1 MKDLSFDLRWDRQ
14 WGYLARVRRPS
25 RYMDEEWGTLKP
37 KGDQEDLVKICLA
50 YPDVYEVG
58 MSYVGYQILYYLIKS
73 LDVADVDRV
82 YAPWPDMENL
92 LAQDNEPLRSLEAKR
107 PLKDFDLI
115 GFTLQYELNATN
127 ILTMLNLSFIPM
139 RSEDRGEDDPIII
152 AGGPGSLAPAPYVPF
167 VDVFCMGDGEELI
180 AEMLSLLFDARF
192 LKRFEKLQLLSR
204 IEGCYVP
211 AVTGLRSNVKRRV
224 VSLQDAFVTTS
235 YLVPSD
241 KIVHDRASVEVFR
254 GCSRGCRFCQAGMI
268 YRPVRHRDPKKVG
281 QLAEGIITGSGYEEL
296 GLVSLSTC
304 DYPWLEAL
312 LDDLDPF
319 LTENRVTLS
328 LPSLRMDP
336 KAIDIALKL
345 EGMRKKGLT
354 FAPEAGTQR
363 LRNVINKGVTEEDIE
378 NTLKAVFEAGWNKV
392 KLYFMM
398 GLPTECD
405 EDLRGIVDV
414 IRLAYSIGRSYN
426 KRSSVS
432 ASIAGFIPKAHTP
445 FQWEAQDSIE
455 SLKSKGLWLKSQF
468 RERNISVS
476 FHEPTQSFIEAV
488 IARGDERVGNVIEK
502 AWQYGARFDGWG
514 ETFDISLWQKAFD
527 DCNLDPCEIASK
539 SLSYDDVLPW
549 DHVDV
554 GVTKAFLWSERVKA
568 LKGELTGDCRLNGC
582 NGCGLQGVCFDA
594 RSGHDS

>member
-1 MKDLSFDLRWDRQ
+1 MKDLSFDLCWNKQWDH
-14 WGYLARVRRPS
+14 LARVRRPS
-25 RYMDEEWGTLKP
+25 RYIGEEWGTLKP
-37 KGDQEDLVKICLA
+37 KDDRRDLVKICLA

-58 MSYVGYQILYYLIKS
+58 MSYIGYQILYYLIKS
-73 LDVADVDRV
+73 LDVADVDRA
-82 YAPWPDMENL
+82 YAPWPDMEGL
-92 LAQDNEPLRSLEAKR
+92 LVQDNEPLRSLETKR
-107 PLKDFDLI
+107 PLRDFDLI

-127 ILTMLNLSFIPM
+127 ILTMLALSSIPL

-152 AGGPGSLAPAPYVPF
+152 AGGPGSLAPAPYAPF
-167 VDVFCMGDGEELI
+167 IDVFCMGDGEELI
-180 AEMLSLLFDARF
+180 VEMLSSLFEARF
-192 LKRFEKLQLLSR
+192 LKRSEKLQLMSK
-204 IEGCYVP
+204 IDGCYVP
-211 AVTGLRSNVKRRV
+211 AVAGPRASVKRRI
-224 VSLQDAFVTTS
+224 VSLQDAFTTTS

-268 YRPVRHRDPKKVG
+268 YRPVRYRDPQKVSR
-281 QLAEGIITGSGYEEL
+281 LAEGIIRSSGYEEL

-304 DYPWLEAL
+304 DYPWLEEL
-312 LDDLDPF
+312 LDDLGSF
-319 LTENRVTLS
+319 LTENRIILS

-378 NTLKAVFEAGWNKV
+378 KTLKAVFEAGWNKV

-398 GLPTECD
+398 GLPTEGD
-405 EDLRGIVDV
+405 EDLCGIADV

-432 ASIAGFIPKAHTP
+432 ASIAGFVPKAHTP
-445 FQWEAQDSIE
+445 FQWEAQDSVE
-455 SLKSKGLWLKSQF
+455 ELKSKGLWLKSRF
-468 RERNISVS
+468 REKNISVS

-488 IARGDERVGNVIEK
+488 IARGDERVGDVIEK
-502 AWQYGARFDGWG
+502 AWRYGARFDGWG
-514 ETFDISLWQKAFD
+514 ETFDISLWQKAFE
-527 DCNLDPCEIASK
+527 DCNLDPREITSK
-539 SLSYDDVLPW
+539 PLSYDDVLPW

-554 GVTKAFLWSERVKA
+554 GVTKDFLWCERVKA
-568 LKGELTGDCRLNGC
+568 LNGELTKDCRWNGC
-582 NGCGLQGVCFDA
+582 NGCGLEDVCFDA